1 MNAHVI
7 KKHLVT
13 GFILLLPLVLTY
25 WIISFLIDLLTDP
38 FLDLTQQLLELMGF
52 RKGGTFLFLPGE
64 FVLSFLSK
72 LLIIVFL
79 LLAITFVGAVAR
91 YLFFRSFL
99 KIGDTLLRKIPIISS
114 VYKTSHE
121 LITTIFSEHRAFTQ
135 VVLVPY
141 PHASARA
148 IGLLTRS
155 EPILDDRVSVFI
167 PTTPNP
173 TSGYLILF
181 KKEDIQQ
188 TEMKVDE
195 ALRIIVSC
203 GVLLEDNA
211 QFKKIDHA

>member
-1 MNAHVI
+1 MNAQSM

-25 WIISFLIDLLTDP
+25 WIISFLIDLLTGP
-38 FLDLTQQLLELMGF
+38 FLEFTEQLLELLGF
-52 RKGGTFLFLPGE
+52 QKGSTFLFLPGDL
-64 FVLSFLSK
+64 VLSFLSK

-79 LLAITFVGAVAR
+79 LLVITSVGAVAR
-91 YLFFRSFL
+91 YLFFRTFL
-99 KIGDTLLRKIPIISS
+99 KVGDALLRKIPLISS
-114 VYKTSHE
+114 IYKTSHE
-121 LITTIFSEHRAFTQ
+121 LITTIFSEQRAFTT

-155 EPILDDRVSVFI
+155 EPILDGRVTVFI

-181 KKEDIQQ
+181 KQEDIQPI
-188 TEMKVDE
+188 EMKVDE

-203 GVLLEDNA
+203 GVLLEENA
-211 QFKKIDHA
+211 YFKKIDHA